1 MKILPLYNTLFV
13 LILVV
18 PRFASIDVAD
28 QAIFHTNELIED
40 SKTIVSLCV
49 CTILLLILVVR
60 RFRFIWFD
68 FASLV
73 NKSVFEC
80 TCYGWRNFLSTF
92 NTKRPVYDYL
102 LVPTKHAFTVHVYK
116 NCQAHQWCFFCIISF
131 VHYRPA
137 SSFPLAIRQWFHLFG
152 VRQVSPSVAASTG
165 NADAMT
171 AASSSNRRASTTS
184 LMNGSSRKQSSPL
197 PKKDLSGVSECK
209 YKK

>member
-116 NCQAHQWCFFCIISF
+116 NCQAHQWCFFLYHFFRSLSTRFIFPSGN
-131 VHYRPA
+131 PA
-137 SSFPLAIRQWFHLFG
+137 MISSFWC
-152 VRQVSPSVAASTG
+152 
-165 NADAMT
+165 
-171 AASSSNRRASTTS
+171 SSGFA
-184 LMNGSSRKQSSPL
+184 LCC
-197 PKKDLSGVSECK
+197 CK
-209 YKK
+209 HW